1 MKTSQ
6 IRRQQGLT
14 MIELMVAITLGLM
27 ILAGVSA
34 IFVRNS
40 RTGEE
45 IRKAN
50 QQTENGRYASG
61 LLADDLKN
69 AGYLAEFDPSL
80 LSTPSAPNPCATDLP
95 SLKAGMAMP
104 VQAYDNGATV
114 PSCIS
119 DHKTGTDIIV
129 VRRASTCALGQ
140 AGCDAAVSG
149 AVYMQ
154 ASGCNSATELSSGD
168 FTTFFRMDTDLAQLD
183 RKRVDCSSTPA
194 PVYRYRVHIYFIA
207 NNYKSGDGIPT
218 LKRVEVDPSGNTLVP
233 LVEGIEDLQVEYG
246 VDNVTALPG
255 SLTGTPASYTS
266 SPASDEAM
274 RNVVAARLHLLARS
288 TTPSMGY
295 VDTRTYALGPGVS
308 YTPSG
313 AAAAYKRHVYETAV
327 RINNTAGRNL

>member
-1 MKTSQ
+1 MKASQ

-14 MIELMVAITLGLM
+14 MIELMVAMTLGLM

-50 QQTENGRYASG
+50 QQIENGRYASG

-69 AGYLAEFDPSL
+69 AGYLGEFDPSP
-80 LSTPSAPNPCATDLP
+80 LSTPTAPDPCATDLP

-114 PSCIS
+114 PTCIS
-119 DHKTGTDIIV
+119 DYKTGTDIIV

-154 ASGCNSATELSSGD
+154 ASGCNSPTELGSGIVTN
-168 FTTFFRMDTDLAQLD
+168 FYAMNTDLAQLT
-183 RKRVDCSSTPA
+183 RKRVDCTTLA
-194 PVYRYRVHIYFIA
+194 PIYKYRVHIYFIA
-207 NNYKSGDGIPT
+207 NNDRSGDGIPT
-218 LKRVEVDPSGNTLVP
+218 LKRLEVDPSGNTLVP

-266 SPASDEAM
+266 SPVSDVAM
-274 RNVVAARLHLLARS
+274 RYVVAARLHLLARS